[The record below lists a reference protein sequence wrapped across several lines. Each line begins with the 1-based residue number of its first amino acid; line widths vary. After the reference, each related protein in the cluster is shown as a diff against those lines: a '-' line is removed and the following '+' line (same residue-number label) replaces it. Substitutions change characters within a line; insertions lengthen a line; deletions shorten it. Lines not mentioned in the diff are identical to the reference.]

1 MGDLTKNFS
10 KKEFACKCGCGFDAI
25 SPKLVEKL
33 QGIRDHIENP
43 IIISSGCRCEN
54 HNRLQGGHSDSAH
67 LKGFAADILCA
78 DSASRFELLSL
89 AVKNFA
95 RIGINMRFIHVD
107 IDRYSFAGA
116 GIAWVYPNK
125 K

>member
-67 LKGFAADILCA
+67 LKGFAADILCT

-89 AVKNFA
+89 AVKIFA
-95 RIGINMRFIHVD
+95 RIGINSRFIHVD
-107 IDRYSFAGA
+107 IDRYFFTGA